1 MNPFAGLL
9 RFFSVALGSARISA
23 AAALGLHAHAQQ
35 ARPCTARARQQPTQH
50 NQRIG
55 LPTTCST
62 SAARHCKSTPA
73 THTLG
78 YKRIG
83 LPTHCNQRIATSAM
97 QATRCS
103 HPMRP
108 PQCMAGAAHAGHK
121 SIHHVTAAEQL
132 PLPVME
138 ARLYLDTPEE
148 LLTTS
153 NNPIDCSSRI
163 RVPPMIGSLHQAL
176 TRCDLGGSGTLSL
189 L

>member
-1 MNPFAGLL
+1 
-9 RFFSVALGSARISA
+9 
-23 AAALGLHAHAQQ
+23 
-35 ARPCTARARQQPTQH
+35 
-50 NQRIG
+50 
-55 LPTTCST
+55 
-62 SAARHCKSTPA
+62 
-73 THTLG
+73 
-78 YKRIG
+78 
-83 LPTHCNQRIATSAM
+83 M
-97 QATRCS
+97 Q
-103 HPMRP
+103 
-108 PQCMAGAAHAGHK
+108 AGAAHAGHK
-121 SIHHVTAAEQL
+121 SIHHITAAEQL